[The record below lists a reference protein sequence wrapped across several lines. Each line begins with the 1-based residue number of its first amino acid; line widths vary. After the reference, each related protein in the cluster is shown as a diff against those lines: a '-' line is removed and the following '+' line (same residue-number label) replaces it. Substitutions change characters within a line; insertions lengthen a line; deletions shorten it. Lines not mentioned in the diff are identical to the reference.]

1 MCLTSFLP
9 DKDIL
14 GNWDFGKNI
23 IHEKKREI
31 SINTQD
37 NEEPSHI
44 KKMNKMAISVKKYSF
59 WIC

>member
-1 MCLTSFLP
+1 MCLRSFLL
-9 DKDIL
+9 DKDVL
-14 GNWDFGKNI
+14 ENWDFVKNI
-23 IHEKKREI
+23 IHENKGEI

-59 WIC
+59 